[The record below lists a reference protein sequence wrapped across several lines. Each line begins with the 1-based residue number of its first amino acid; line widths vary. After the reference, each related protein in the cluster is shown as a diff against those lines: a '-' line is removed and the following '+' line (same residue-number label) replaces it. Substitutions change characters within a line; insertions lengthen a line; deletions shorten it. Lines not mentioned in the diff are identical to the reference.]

1 MMELVKSVSKKIESV
16 LKKQLK
22 IDAEVFIEEIKQVIL
37 NEYENKLMVFKPDN
51 KSKIDYNSYR
61 DEFILRLD
69 NFQFI
74 KDNENGITLDV
85 PDMETF
91 DFSDGLELIETIMEG
106 LSGVYVEANEQEYSY
121 IFGRKPRLVDAIDKS
136 MSPKNRTFLIRYIG
150 KVRRA
155 EKELNTRFVRF
166 PFSNTPPIDIL
177 EAGKL
182 FVDENIDQWV
192 NDSIEQANKEV
203 VNGSKF

>member
-1 MMELVKSVSKKIESV
+1 MEIVKTVSKKVESV

-22 IDAEVFIEEIKQVIL
+22 IDAELFIEEIKQIIME
-37 NEYENKLMVFKPDN
+37 EYDDKLMGFKFDN

-69 NFQFI
+69 NFQFV
-74 KDNENGITLDV
+74 KDNENGITLDI

-91 DFSDGLELIETIMEG
+91 DFSDGLELVETMMEG
-106 LSGVYVEANEQEYSY
+106 LSGVYIETNEQEYSY
-121 IFGRKPRLVDAIDKS
+121 IFGRKPRLADAIDKS
-136 MSPKNRTFLIRYIG
+136 VSPKNRTFLIRYTG
-150 KVRRA
+150 KVRQV

-166 PFSNTPPIDIL
+166 PFSNTLSIDIL

-182 FVDENIDQWV
+182 FVDENIDQWI
-192 NDSIEQANKEV
+192 NDSIELANKEV
-203 VNGSKF
+203 VNRSNI